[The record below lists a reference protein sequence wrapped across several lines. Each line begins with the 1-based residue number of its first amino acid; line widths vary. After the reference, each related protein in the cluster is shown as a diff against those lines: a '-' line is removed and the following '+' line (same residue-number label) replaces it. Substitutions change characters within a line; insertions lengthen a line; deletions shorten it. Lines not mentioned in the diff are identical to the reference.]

1 MRWDSVKEFLFS
13 QPLTDH
19 VETVPE
25 RRQRWFENVMAVI
38 MAVAAISATWA
49 SFEASRWGG
58 KGSGLVSESSVLRAD
73 SSRWAARGAEQT
85 SVDAS
90 VWIEWQKAVLLGR
103 DDFAGFI
110 VGRFSPELDEAQ
122 GTWLGVVDPA
132 DGKLPKGTPMGL
144 DSYIPPG
151 QAKSEQL
158 AAKAEE
164 LLAESSIYGG
174 VSSRY
179 TMLTIMFALVLFFG
193 SVATK
198 FSSPKIQLAL
208 GSLSLLLLSSAF
220 VRMLVLPIM

>member
-1 MRWDSVKEFLFS
+1 MVRIREFLFS
-13 QPLTDH
+13 TAPKEH
-19 VETVPE
+19 AETIPE
-25 RRQRWFENVMAVI
+25 RRQRWFENIMAII

-58 KGSGLVSESSVLRAD
+58 KGSGLVSESNVLRAD
-73 SSRWAARGAEQT
+73 SARWAARGAEQT

-90 VWIEWQKAVLLGR
+90 VWIEWQKAILLGR
-103 DDFAGFI
+103 DDFAAFI
-110 VGRFSPELDEAQ
+110 VERFSPELDEAQ

-151 QAKSEQL
+151 QEKSERF

-164 LLAESSIYGG
+164 LLAESSIYSS
-174 VSSRY
+174 VSGKY

-198 FSSPKIQLAL
+198 FTGPKIQLAL
-208 GSLSLLLLSSAF
+208 GSLALALLLSAF
-220 VRMLVLPIM
+220 SRMLLLPII